1 MKRGGEDSSTNFFVY
16 FCLLVPPESG
26 PADKSHVIVVLALVR
41 CWLSSDLVSTLLFEI
56 L

>member
-26 PADKSHVIVVLALVR
+26 PEIRVMS
-41 CWLSSDLVSTLLFEI
+41 LLY
-56 L
+56 